1 MLEKFKNEEIEKRA
15 LITIIGGSDVTDPDE
30 DEDFEDKVVSVVGVN
45 QSTSKNYKTTKRTS
59 RP

>member
-30 DEDFEDKVVSVVGVN
+30 DEDFDDKVVSVVGVN
-45 QSTSKNYKTTKRTS
+45 QSPSKKYKTTKRRT